1 MACMRKIRDGKY
13 RIDYRDERG
22 NRYRKFFGTRAA
34 AEDELSKRQQEM
46 NKGTFVSPKD
56 IPTFAEVARDWL
68 QGKKAGNYRPS
79 TLQSWRTHLDNHLLD
94 EEHGIGHLRLSKIDV
109 RRVEEFA
116 QERRKAGVSPQTVNK
131 ILTTATAVFQFAV
144 RHKKTVIN
152 PAADAERLKVGATE
166 LRDGEDAERTGIE
179 VQEDEVLS
187 PEELNQLLQ
196 SSDAGSYQ
204 TLFQTAALTGA
215 RHDELL
221 ALMWSDIDFDVGTV
235 TIRRSLSWAK
245 ANKDDNTEPR
255 FFPPKTKAGRRTI
268 DLPPELLHVLKVWK
282 LQCPPGELDLVFPT
296 PEGKPAHRSNVL
308 RWGLYPAL
316 KRAELRRVHMH
327 SLRHSFASSLIM
339 AGEPPT
345 RVANLLGH
353 SSPAVTMRVY
363 AHWFKD
369 VKTEAINNL
378 AKQLFAPRANPKQT
392 KSA

>member
-1 MACMRKIRDGKY
+1 MACIRKIEEGKY
-13 RIDYRDERG
+13 RVDYRDDRG
-22 NRYRKFFGTRAA
+22 DRFRKFFTTRKE
-34 AEDELSKRQQEM
+34 AESFLSDVRTKM
-46 NKGTFVSPKD
+46 DKGMFVSPKD
-56 IPTFAEVARDWL
+56 VPTFTAVARDWL
-68 QGKKAGNYRPS
+68 EGKKAGNYRPS
-79 TLQSWRTHLDNHLLD
+79 TLQSWRTHLDNHLLH
-94 EEHGIGHLRLSKIDV
+94 EEHGIGHLRLNKIDV
-109 RRVEEFA
+109 GVIERFA
-116 QERRKAGVSPQTVNK
+116 QERRAADVSPQTVNK
-131 ILTTATAVFQFAV
+131 ILTTATAVFRYAV
-144 RHKKTVIN
+144 RHKKSATN
-152 PAADAERLKVGATE
+152 PAADAERLKAGAEE
-166 LRDGEDAERTGIE
+166 LQDGEDAERTGVE

-187 PEELNQLLQ
+187 PDELNQLLQ
-196 SSDAGSYQ
+196 NADAGFYR

-221 ALMWSDIDFDVGTV
+221 ALTWSDFDFEAGKL

-245 ANKDDNTEPR
+245 VNRDDATEAK

-282 LQCPPGELDLVFPT
+282 LQCPPSDTDLVFPT
-296 PEGKPAHRSNVL
+296 PDGKPAHRSNVL

-316 KRAELRRVHMH
+316 ERAGLRRVHMH

-378 AKQLFAPRANPKQT
+378 AKQLFAPPKNPKQA

>member
-1 MACMRKIRDGKY
+1 MACVRKIREGKY
-13 RIDYRDERG
+13 RIDYRDDRG
-22 NRYRKFFGTRAA
+22 NRYRKFFTTRKAA
-34 AEDELSKRQQEM
+34 DDDLSTHRQEL
-46 NKGTFVSPKD
+46 NTGTFVRPKD
-56 IPTFAEVARDWL
+56 VPTFAEVARDWL
-68 QGKKAGNYRPS
+68 ETKRAGNYRPS
-79 TLQSWRTHLDNHLLD
+79 TLQSWRTHLDNHLLH
-94 EEHGIGHLRLSKIDV
+94 EEHGIGHLRLNKIDV
-109 RRVEEFA
+109 PRVERFT
-116 QERRKAGVSPQTVNK
+116 QERRTAGVSPQTCNK
-131 ILTTATAVFQFAV
+131 ILTTATAIFRFAV
-144 RHKKTVIN
+144 RHKKTVTN
-152 PAADAERLKVGATE
+152 PAADAERLKVGALE
-166 LRDGEDAERTGIE
+166 LRDREDAERTGVE

-187 PEELNQLLQ
+187 PDELGRLLQ
-196 SSDAGSYQ
+196 NADEGFYR
-204 TLFQTAALTGA
+204 TLFQTTALTGA

-221 ALMWSDIDFDVGTV
+221 ALMWSDFDFDAGKV

-245 ANKDDNTEPR
+245 VDKDDATQPR

-316 KRAELRRVHMH
+316 ERAGLRRVHMH

-369 VKTEAINNL
+369 VKTEAVNNL
-378 AKQLFAPRANPKQT
+378 AKQLFSPPQKPKQA

>member
-1 MACMRKIRDGKY
+1 MACIRKIEDGKY
-13 RIDYRDERG
+13 RVDYRDERG

-68 QGKKAGNYRPS
+68 EGKKAGNYRPS

-94 EEHGIGHLRLSKIDV
+94 KEHGIGHLRLNKIDV

-116 QERRKAGVSPQTVNK
+116 QERRKAGVSPQTINK
-131 ILTTATAVFQFAV
+131 ILTTATAAFQFAV

-152 PAADAERLKVGATE
+152 PAADAERLKVGATQ
-166 LRDGEDAERTGIE
+166 LRDGEDAERTGVE

-187 PEELNQLLQ
+187 PDELNQLLQ
-196 SSDAGSYQ
+196 NADAGFYQ

-221 ALMWSDIDFDVGTV
+221 ALMWSDIDFDVGNV

-245 ANKDDNTEPR
+245 ANKDDKTEPR

-268 DLPPELLHVLKVWK
+268 DLPPELLHALKVWK

-339 AGEPPT
+339 VGEPPT

-369 VKTEAINNL
+369 VKTDAINNL
-378 AKQLFAPRANPKQT
+378 AKQLFAPQQNAKHT

>member
-1 MACMRKIRDGKY
+1 MTDPEANRKLVQRWLDAVNQGDMA
-13 RIDYRDERG
+13 
-22 NRYRKFFGTRAA
+22 AA
-34 AEDELSKRQQEM
+34 AE
-46 NKGTFVSPKD
+46 F
-56 IPTFAEVARDWL
+56 FAEDTRNH
-68 QGKKAGNYRPS
+68 GRPGGCS
-79 TLQSWRTHLDNHLLD
+79 RHRQRNPSWRWSFTGERRHALHLLR
-94 EEHGIGHLRLSKIDV
+94 EERGIGHLRLNKIDV
-109 RRVEEFA
+109 RRIEEFA
-116 QERRKAGVSPQTVNK
+116 QDRRKAGVSPQTVNK

-144 RHKKTVIN
+144 RHKKTVLN
-152 PAADAERLKVGATE
+152 PADSAERLKVGATE
-166 LRDGEDAERTGIE
+166 LRDGEDTERTGIE

-187 PEELNQLLQ
+187 PDELNRLLENA
-196 SSDAGSYQ
+196 DVGFYR

-221 ALMWSDIDFDVGTV
+221 ALTWSDLDFDAGKLI
-235 TIRRSLSWAK
+235 IRRSLSWAK
-245 ANKDDNTEPR
+245 VNKDDATEAR
-255 FFPPKTKAGRRTI
+255 FFPPKTKAGRRSI
-268 DLPPELLHVLKVWK
+268 DLPPELLHVLKLWK
-282 LQCPPGELDLVFPT
+282 LQCPPSDLDLVFPT

-308 RWGLYPAL
+308 RYGLYPAL
-316 KRAELRRVHMH
+316 ERAELRRVHMH

-378 AKQLFAPRANPKQT
+378 AKQLFAPQQSPKRT